1 MTPAVLLGEPAAE
14 SPEARR
20 LEDDRL
26 LVRYHRE
33 GDLEARDEL
42 VVRFMPLARQL
53 ASRYRHA
60 GEPFEDLVQV
70 ACVGLIKAVD
80 RYDPDRANGFTRYAV
95 PTMLGE
101 LKRHFR
107 DKGWS
112 VHVPR
117 ATQELVLKVGEALG
131 ELPAKLGRSPTPR
144 DVAAAVGAPVEDV
157 LEAMEAATAYE
168 AASLDAPRPGGG
180 DEDSWKSGFAVDMM
194 GAVRL
199 VNAALPH
206 LERSKAAAIVTISS
220 VSGREIDFAA
230 GPYGAF
236 KAALIHYTQGLA
248 FQLAGKHIRANSV
261 SPGNTYFEGGVW
273 HRIKDG
279 NPDLY
284 SSALALNPTGRMG
297 TPQEMANAAVFLAS
311 PAASFI
317 SGANLVVDG
326 ALTRG
331 VQF

>member
-60 GEPFEDLVQV
+60 GEPYEDLVQV

-80 RYDPDRANGFTRYAV
+80 RYDPDRGNGFTRYAV

-144 DVAAAVGAPVEDV
+144 DIAAAVGAPVEDV

-180 DEDSWKSGFAVDMM
+180 DEDSWTLADSLAEEEHGYE
-194 GAVRL
+194 L
-199 VNAALPH
+199 VEIGETLRGTLQALPARERLILRLRFQEDMTQAEIGLVLGVSQMQVSRLIRSA
-206 LERSKAAAIVTISS
+206 LER
-220 VSGREIDFAA
+220 
-230 GPYGAF
+230 
-236 KAALIHYTQGLA
+236 L
-248 FQLAGKHIRANSV
+248 RAVASHD
-261 SPGNTYFEGGVW
+261 E
-273 HRIKDG
+273 
-279 NPDLY
+279 LM
-284 SSALALNPTGRMG
+284 ALA
-297 TPQEMANAAVFLAS
+297 
-311 PAASFI
+311 
-317 SGANLVVDG
+317 
-326 ALTRG
+326 
-331 VQF
+331 